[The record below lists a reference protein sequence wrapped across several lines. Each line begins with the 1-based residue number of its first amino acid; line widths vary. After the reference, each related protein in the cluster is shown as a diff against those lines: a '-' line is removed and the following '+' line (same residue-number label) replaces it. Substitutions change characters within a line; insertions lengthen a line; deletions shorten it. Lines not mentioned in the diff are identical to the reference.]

1 MSQATDYVIANA
13 TGSGVRTDVNSVL
26 SAIVTKNSGTAEPSA
41 TYSYMWWADTTL
53 NKLKIRN
60 GANTSWLV
68 IGDLDAA
75 SFNLTD
81 AFANVTSAVTLTDT
95 QLNNAV
101 YLVSGTKM
109 VFYEATPPTGWT
121 QITTHNDKALRV
133 VSGTGG
139 GYGGSTSFTSA
150 FTHSHSDTFVVS
162 NHTLTTEQM
171 PYHQHFTYGDNSD
184 AWHAG
189 IMPGEPGVIMG
200 SAGSDLNDEN
210 NFYGTSGTGGGEAHN
225 HGTSGGVSSKTISP
239 HYVDIIICSKA

>member
-75 SFNLTD
+75 NFNLTD

-121 QITTHNDKALRV
+121 QVTTHNDKALRV

-139 GYGGSTSFTSA
+139 GSGGSTGFTSA
-150 FTHSHSDTFVVS
+150 FTHTHSNTVAVAG
-162 NHTLTTEQM
+162 HTLSVSEI
-171 PYHQHFTYGDNSD
+171 PAHKHSNASWVGGIK
-184 AWHAG
+184 AG
-189 IMPGEPGVIMG
+189 YVGQLG
-200 SAGSDLNDEN
+200 SAGGEDVDNY
-210 NFYGTSGTGGGEAHN
+210 FYGTDDTGGGGEHT
-225 HGTSGGVSSKTISP
+225 HSISGSITSATIEP
-239 HYVDIIICSKA
+239 HYVDIIICSKS

>member
-75 SFNLTD
+75 NFNLTD
-81 AFANVTSAVTLTDT
+81 AFANVTSAVTLTDA
-95 QLNNAV
+95 QLNSAV

-121 QITTHNDKALRV
+121 QVTTHNDKALRV

-139 GYGGSTSFTSA
+139 GSGGSTGFTSA
-150 FTHSHSDTFVVS
+150 FTHTHSNTVAVAG
-162 NHTLTTEQM
+162 HTLSVSEI
-171 PYHQHFTYGDNSD
+171 PAHKHYGYSNAS
-184 AWHAG
+184 WVGGIKAG
-189 IMPGEPGVIMG
+189 YVGQLG
-200 SAGSDLNDEN
+200 SAGGEDVDNY
-210 NFYGTSGTGGGEAHN
+210 FYGTDDTGGGGEHT
-225 HGTSGGVSSKTISP
+225 HSISGSITSATIEP
-239 HYVDIIICSKA
+239 HYVDIIICSKS